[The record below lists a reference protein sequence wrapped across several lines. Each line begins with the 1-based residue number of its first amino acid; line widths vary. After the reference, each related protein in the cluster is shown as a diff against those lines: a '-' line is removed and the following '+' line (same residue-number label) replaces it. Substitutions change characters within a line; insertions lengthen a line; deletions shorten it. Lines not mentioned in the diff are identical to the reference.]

1 MKRTFCLLCCLLLM
15 AAFGVPARAESGCWY
30 LYTYG
35 AHDFEQTEMRLPT
48 CTEAG
53 YFLLEC
59 RICGH
64 NELHMTDS
72 AIGHDWQRVDNESFS
87 PTCTQAGITTW
98 VCDEC
103 SLKRTESVK
112 ELGHDMRDE
121 AVVRSPTCEI
131 EGRMSIRCSRCGYSG
146 GRDIPRTDHQYGAWR
161 VTVPATDHSMG
172 TRQSVCI
179 ECGGTQ
185 NRNYFPDGTLTRGSK
200 GEAVRS
206 LQQMLFD
213 LGILRDVADGVFGAK
228 TESAVKNYQTTV
240 GFNSDGIAWP
250 QTRTQLELD
259 WQQAMGLGPAST
271 QAPKPAAVRATA
283 TPSPKPAPAETTAP
297 IPVCRLVLD
306 ENGAERFQYCDYHQ
320 GIADMA
326 ASLLAAAGETN
337 AQRAQKQIRALWE
350 TEMEGLYDEWL
361 QGVPEDEQAAIAA
374 SRATFVNYLTV
385 QETALK
391 RRFGT
396 ETAARQINAVLELQC
411 VTLCN
416 MLHDEQ

>member
-15 AAFGVPARAESGCWY
+15 AVFGVPARAESGCWY

-131 EGRMSIRCSRCGYSG
+131 EGRMSIRCSRCGYSDV
-146 GRDIPRTDHQYGAWR
+146 RDIPRTDHQYGA
-161 VTVPATDHSMG
+161 
-172 TRQSVCI
+172 
-179 ECGGTQ
+179 
-185 NRNYFPDGTLTRGSK
+185 
-200 GEAVRS
+200 
-206 LQQMLFD
+206 
-213 LGILRDVADGVFGAK
+213 
-228 TESAVKNYQTTV
+228 
-240 GFNSDGIAWP
+240 
-250 QTRTQLELD
+250 
-259 WQQAMGLGPAST
+259 
-271 QAPKPAAVRATA
+271 
-283 TPSPKPAPAETTAP
+283 
-297 IPVCRLVLD
+297 
-306 ENGAERFQYCDYHQ
+306 
-320 GIADMA
+320 
-326 ASLLAAAGETN
+326 
-337 AQRAQKQIRALWE
+337 
-350 TEMEGLYDEWL
+350 
-361 QGVPEDEQAAIAA
+361 
-374 SRATFVNYLTV
+374 
-385 QETALK
+385 
-391 RRFGT
+391 
-396 ETAARQINAVLELQC
+396 
-411 VTLCN
+411 
-416 MLHDEQ
+416 

>member
-15 AAFGVPARAESGCWY
+15 AVFGVPARAESGCWY

-72 AIGHDWQRVDNESFS
+72 ATGHKWQKVDSESYP
-87 PTCTQAGITTW
+87 PTCTQNGMTTY
-98 VCDEC
+98 VCDDC
-103 SLKRTESVK
+103 SQIRTESVRA
-112 ELGHDMRDE
+112 LGHDMRDE

-131 EGRMSIRCSRCGYSG
+131 EGRMSIRCSRCGYSDV
-146 GRDIPRTDHQYGAWR
+146 RDIPRIDHQYGAWR

-179 ECGGTQ
+179 ECGNTQ
-185 NRNYFPDGTLTRGSK
+185 TENYFPDGTLTRGSR

-206 LQQMLFD
+206 LQQMLLD

-228 TESAVKNYQTTV
+228 TELAVKDYQTTA

-250 QTRTQLELD
+250 QMLAQLTLD
-259 WQQAMGLGPAST
+259 WQTAMGYASAT
-271 QAPKPAAVRATA
+271 SIPETEPSETAAPRT
-283 TPSPKPAPAETTAP
+283 
-297 IPVCRLVLD
+297 VCGFYLD
-306 ENGAERFQYCDYHQ
+306 ENVLENIQYCVYHREIID
-320 GIADMA
+320 IAA
-326 ASLLAAAGETN
+326 TLLASADESN
-337 AQRAQKQIRALWE
+337 SLRAQKQIRTLWE
-350 TEMEGLYDEWL
+350 TELDSLYSEWL
-361 QGVPEDEQAAIAA
+361 QRAPVEAQGAIVAAQA
-374 SRATFVNYLTV
+374 TYMNYLAV
-385 QETALK
+385 QEAVLQQQCDE
-391 RRFGT
+391 
-396 ETAARQINAVLELQC
+396 ETAALQINAELARQC
-411 VTLCN
+411 ALLCN
-416 MLHDEQ
+416 TLHNEQ

>member
-15 AAFGVPARAESGCWY
+15 AVFGVPARAESGCWY

-53 YFLLEC
+53 YYLLEC
-59 RICGH
+59 RICGL

-72 AIGHDWQRVDNESFS
+72 AIGHAWQRVGNESSS
-87 PTCTQAGITTW
+87 PTCTKAGITTW

-112 ELGHDMRDE
+112 ALGHDMRDE

-131 EGRMSIRCSRCGYSG
+131 EGRMSIRCSRCGYSDV
-146 GRDIPRTDHQYGAWR
+146 RDIPRTDHQYGAWR

-179 ECGGTQ
+179 ECGNTQ
-185 NRNYFPDGTLTRGSK
+185 TENYFPDGTLTRGSR

-206 LQQMLFD
+206 LQQMLLD

-228 TESAVKNYQTTV
+228 TELAVKDYQTTA

-250 QTRTQLELD
+250 QTLAQLTLD
-259 WQQAMGLGPAST
+259 WQTAMGYAS
-271 QAPKPAAVRATA
+271 APSIPE
-283 TPSPKPAPAETTAP
+283 PAETAAP
-297 IPVCRLVLD
+297 RIVCGFYQD
-306 ENGAERFQYCDYHQ
+306 ENGAAYIQHCTYHR
-320 GIADMA
+320 GIIDIA
-326 ASLLAAAGETN
+326 ATLLASADQSN
-337 AQRAQKQIRALWE
+337 SLRAQKQIRTLWE
-350 TEMEGLYDEWL
+350 TELDSLYSEWL
-361 QGVPEDEQAAIAA
+361 QRAPVEAQGAIIAA
-374 SRATFVNYLTV
+374 QATYMNYLAVHETV
-385 QETALK
+385 LQQQCDE
-391 RRFGT
+391 
-396 ETAARQINAVLELQC
+396 ETAALQINAELARQYAL
-411 VTLCN
+411 LCN
-416 MLHDEQ
+416 MLHNEQ

>member
-1 MKRTFCLLCCLLLM
+1 M
-15 AAFGVPARAESGCWY
+15 
-30 LYTYG
+30 
-35 AHDFEQTEMRLPT
+35 
-48 CTEAG
+48 
-53 YFLLEC
+53 
-59 RICGH
+59 
-64 NELHMTDS
+64 
-72 AIGHDWQRVDNESFS
+72 
-87 PTCTQAGITTW
+87 
-98 VCDEC
+98 
-103 SLKRTESVK
+103 
-112 ELGHDMRDE
+112 
-121 AVVRSPTCEI
+121 
-131 EGRMSIRCSRCGYSG
+131 
-146 GRDIPRTDHQYGAWR
+146 
-161 VTVPATDHSMG
+161 
-172 TRQSVCI
+172 
-179 ECGGTQ
+179 
-185 NRNYFPDGTLTRGSK
+185 
-200 GEAVRS
+200 
-206 LQQMLFD
+206 
-213 LGILRDVADGVFGAK
+213 ADGVFGAK
-228 TESAVKNYQTTV
+228 TESAVKSYQTTV

-250 QTRTQLELD
+250 QTLARLTLD
-259 WQQAMGLGPAST
+259 WQAAMGI
-271 QAPKPAAVRATA
+271 APVET
-283 TPSPKPAPAETTAP
+283 PAPEPEPSAP
-297 IPVCRLVLD
+297 DAPLSACGILMD